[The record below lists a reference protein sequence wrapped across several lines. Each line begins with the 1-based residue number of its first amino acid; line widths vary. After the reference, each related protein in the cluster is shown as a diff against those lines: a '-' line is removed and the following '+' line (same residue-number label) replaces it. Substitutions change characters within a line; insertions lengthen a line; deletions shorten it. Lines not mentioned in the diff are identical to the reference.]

1 MKQIIIALAFV
12 IIGTTVIATTV
23 QAKDLSHRLGVGYAN
38 QMASEVPSLRA
49 KYWVNPELGFSADFG
64 IQTGGDNSAFGLLV
78 KAYKVIFPEENL
90 NFYMGGGA
98 ALISQK
104 ISVANYGDGENDS
117 GFELMTFVGAEFFLP
132 GLESLSLS
140 LEAGIGV
147 VSIRSD
153 SEFRTIGHSPLN
165 AGMVFYF

>member
-1 MKQIIIALAFV
+1 MKQIIIVFALVLLAS
-12 IIGTTVIATTV
+12 TV
-23 QAKDLSHRLGVGYAN
+23 QAKDLNHRLGVGYAN
-38 QMASEVPSLRA
+38 QMSVNAPSLQG
-49 KYWVNPELGFSADFG
+49 KYWVSPELGFSADFG
-64 IQTGGDNSAFGLLV
+64 IQTGGDDSAFGLLV

-98 ALISQK
+98 GLISQK
-104 ISVANYGDGENDS
+104 ISVANSGSGTNDS

-132 GLESLSLS
+132 GLESLAFSF
-140 LEAGIGV
+140 EAGVGV